1 MKIVDEVP
9 YCVETIPLIGT
20 FVMKE
25 LKVNFESLKV
35 TFELGNSR
43 IPLSLSIHNKKRKLK

>member
-25 LKVNFESLKV
+25 LRVNFESLKV